1 MTQSTKINSAT
12 SKGEQWVKQVMERVN
27 SEEKLRHIYYD
38 GLVYS
43 IAGPS
48 NKTARQEAVLYLTGK
63 KEPVS
68 KCGVNM
74 LKDLLT
80 NHIRKETGIDPYIR

>member
-1 MTQSTKINSAT
+1 MNQSTQNNSLS
-12 SKGEQWVKQVMERVN
+12 SKGEQWVKQIVERVKT
-27 SEEKLRHIYYD
+27 EEKLRHIYYD
-38 GLVYS
+38 GLAYS
-43 IAGPS
+43 IAGPA

-80 NHIRKETGIDPYIR
+80 EHVRKETGIDPYVR